1 MAVNYKKLNLDAAA
15 IRDSISQRQT
25 GIRKPENVSPY
36 TTNRPKPT
44 VADQTASQL
53 PNMANISPYT
63 SARPKPAAAS
73 STTARANQ
81 GLPSAQQSYVQQ
93 AGAAAGNAF
102 QQAWAREMWNRQQPA
117 ATGALQLNV
126 GEMRNALQNGM
137 PGNWRAANGQN
148 SPAQAGYV
156 SQNADTMAG
165 LRQQMGDLADQY
177 ANRGPFQVNLANDAL
192 YKQYAQ
198 QYAQMGKRAMQDT
211 MGQAVGLTGGYG
223 SSYAQNVGQQAYN
236 QQLQGLNDAA
246 LSIYDRAKAR
256 WDSEGDAML
265 RQMDLLG
272 NQYERERAA
281 DTEAYSRWRDQV
293 SDDRYAEERDYNRNW
308 EKMKWDYGVSQDALN
323 NEWKERDWN
332 RTGDWHDQDFA
343 HTLAR
348 EQVQDDQWER
358 QFGYNQYRDQVDD
371 NKWYLTFNRDTNQW
385 ERTFERDNSHWQQT
399 FDRDDRWHN
408 DEMNHWQQTFDRDN
422 NHWQQQ
428 FDSDNSHWQQ
438 GFDRE
443 GEQWDYN
450 VGRDTR
456 EDGWQQAMTW
466 LKAGIVPD
474 ASVLQ
479 AAGISAADAQRL
491 ASYYSLANA
500 GSYGGSSSG
509 GRSSG
514 RRSSSGGTPPRTPQT
529 PQAPQTPQTPQTA
542 QIGSAAWID
551 SFAKQY
557 GRLANSSQS
566 RDGLLNSVTEAYIK
580 KYGAEPDKSNKTA
593 YNTWHNR
600 LDKLWSSIQQQA
612 IDGGYIRGYQNA
624 DENLTDD
631 RFSQD
636 VIDYWARKFGQSRQN
651 AALAQAF
658 ANTYGTGAAAKQAWE
673 RIKQLSADYY
683 PGHANA
689 YPGLG

>member
-1 MAVNYKKLNLDAAA
+1 MRYDEKKLTAGQKPSAQQSYVQQAGGAAGA
-15 IRDSISQRQT
+15 AFQR
-25 GIRKPENVSPY
+25 
-36 TTNRPKPT
+36 
-44 VADQTASQL
+44 
-53 PNMANISPYT
+53 
-63 SARPKPAAAS
+63 
-73 STTARANQ
+73 ARANQ
-81 GLPSAQQSYVQQ
+81 GLPSGQQSYVQQ
-93 AGAAAGNAF
+93 AGAAAGNVF
-102 QQAWAREMWNRQQPA
+102 QQAWAREMGNRQQPA

-265 RQMDLLG
+265 RQLDLLG

-281 DTEAYSRWRDQV
+281 DTEAYSRYRDQV
-293 SDDRYAEERDYNRNW
+293 ADDRYAEERDYNRDW
-308 EKMKWDYGVSQDALN
+308 QQRKWDREGQ
-323 NEWKERDWN
+323 
-332 RTGDWHDQDFA
+332 WHDQDFA

-466 LKAGIVPD
+466 LQAGIVPD

-529 PQAPQTPQTPQTA
+529 PQAPQTPQTPETP
-542 QIGSAAWID
+542 GNGDKVGTDAWID

-636 VIDYWARKFGQSRQN
+636 VLVQWAKKLGRAKGDASVKAAFEKQFGNGASARK
-651 AALAQAF
+651 
-658 ANTYGTGAAAKQAWE
+658 AWE
-673 RIKQLSADYY
+673 WIGKHYYDYF
-683 PGHANA
+683 PGYANA
-689 YPGLG
+689 YPGLD